1 MAFLYLFDLVTSI
14 SLSVIV
20 KCSSWIIYGSS
31 SGIYYLYKKMRPNN
45 AAINQNETFLVD
57 NKVSSIK
64 IISRNETHQYQMK
77 QKYPNDVEYIM
88 ITREEYDKLTKA
100 QLLGEIHVE

>member
-31 SGIYYLYKKMRPNN
+31 SGIYYLYKKMRP
-45 AAINQNETFLVD
+45 D
-57 NKVSSIK
+57 N
-64 IISRNETHQYQMK
+64 THTI
-77 QKYPNDVEYIM
+77 NDVEYIM

>member
-14 SLSVIV
+14 SLKIFV

-31 SGIYYLYKKMRPNN
+31 SGVYYLYKKMRPNN
-45 AAINQNETFLVD
+45 
-57 NKVSSIK
+57 
-64 IISRNETHQYQMK
+64 THTI
-77 QKYPNDVEYIM
+77 NDVEYVM
-88 ITREEYDKLTKA
+88 ITREEYDKLTKK

>member
-14 SLSVIV
+14 SLKIFV

-31 SGIYYLYKKMRPNN
+31 SGVYYLYKKMRPNN
-45 AAINQNETFLVD
+45 
-57 NKVSSIK
+57 
-64 IISRNETHQYQMK
+64 THTI
-77 QKYPNDVEYIM
+77 NDVEYVM

>member
-1 MAFLYLFDLVTSI
+1 MVTSI
-14 SLSVIV
+14 SLKIFV

-45 AAINQNETFLVD
+45 
-57 NKVSSIK
+57 
-64 IISRNETHQYQMK
+64 THTI
-77 QKYPNDVEYIM
+77 NDVEYVM

-100 QLLGEIHVE
+100 QLLGEIRVE

>member
-14 SLSVIV
+14 SLNVIDKKASAFFQRIRGSIPLGGTLNIIV

-45 AAINQNETFLVD
+45 
-57 NKVSSIK
+57 
-64 IISRNETHQYQMK
+64 THTI
-77 QKYPNDVEYIM
+77 NDVEYVM

>member
-14 SLSVIV
+14 SLKIFV

-45 AAINQNETFLVD
+45 
-57 NKVSSIK
+57 
-64 IISRNETHQYQMK
+64 THTI
-77 QKYPNDVEYIM
+77 NDVEYVM

>member
-1 MAFLYLFDLVTSI
+1 MVTSI

-31 SGIYYLYKKMRPNN
+31 SGIYYLYKKMRLNN
-45 AAINQNETFLVD
+45 
-57 NKVSSIK
+57 
-64 IISRNETHQYQMK
+64 THTI
-77 QKYPNDVEYIM
+77 NDVEYIM